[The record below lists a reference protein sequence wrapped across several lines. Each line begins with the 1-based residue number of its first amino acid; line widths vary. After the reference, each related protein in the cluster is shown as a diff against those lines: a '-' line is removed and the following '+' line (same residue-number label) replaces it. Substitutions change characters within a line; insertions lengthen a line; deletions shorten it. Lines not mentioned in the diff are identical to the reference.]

1 MTAIHSII
9 IFAVL
14 NCYAIMEFADFSI
27 FSVLFT
33 VLGGLWFIVFNIF
46 PSFKKQNSFKTK
58 MLYGGTRILKVFFAT
73 AILSVILLFLLI
85 FLFDFACLLYTSDAA
100 DE

>member
-1 MTAIHSII
+1 
-9 IFAVL
+9 
-14 NCYAIMEFADFSI
+14 MEFADFSI

-58 MLYGGTRILKVFFAT
+58 MLYGGTNEF
-73 AILSVILLFLLI
+73 
-85 FLFDFACLLYTSDAA
+85 
-100 DE
+100 